1 MIVVKI
7 NNVLLKVI
15 NKVNH
20 CMNIVKVN
28 IFYLRK
34 IIQYTLDDAIE
45 GKILIV
51 SKKSNLT
58 EKENK
63 NTSASKLRLLSFNPK
78 SIGKNPKRAQII
90 QAIKKVRT

>member
-51 SKKSNLT
+51 SKKL
-58 EKENK
+58 
-63 NTSASKLRLLSFNPK
+63 
-78 SIGKNPKRAQII
+78 I
-90 QAIKKVRT
+90 